1 MSTNSNSGQAPTDDD
16 WPTVTPTKAG
26 FAPDVGR
33 RLDALVCDDRFRNL
47 HAVLL
52 VRHGQ
57 LALERYYQGEDERWG
72 QPRGRVDFAPWELH
86 DLRSVTK
93 SIVSLLYGIALDEG
107 KVPPPDATLIDHFPE
122 YQELNVDPLRRRML
136 VAHALSMTL
145 GAEWDESLPYAD
157 PRNSEHAMDL
167 VEDRYRFVLERPLV
181 TEPGTCWVYN
191 GGATA
196 LLGRL
201 IVKGSGCSLRDYAR
215 TKLFV
220 PLGIAKYDWV
230 QGSDGD
236 FIAASGLRLRPRD
249 LAKFGQLVLN
259 GGCWHNQQI
268 VPAHWLKHSF
278 QTRVKADDTVDYGYH
293 WWLGRQP
300 VNGQRWIA
308 GVGNGGQRLAVMP
321 HLNLVIVIMAGNYNQ
336 PHAWKLPIA
345 ITNEVVIPALLRE

>member
-1 MSTNSNSGQAPTDDD
+1 M
-16 WPTVTPTKAG
+16 
-26 FAPDVGR
+26 
-33 RLDALVCDDRFRNL
+33 
-47 HAVLL
+47 LL
-52 VRHGQ
+52 VRYGQ

-145 GAEWDESLPYAD
+145 GAEWDESLSYAD

-220 PLGIAKYDWV
+220 PLDIAKYDWV

-300 VNGQRWIA
+300 VNASSHR
-308 GVGNGGQRLAVMP
+308 
-321 HLNLVIVIMAGNYNQ
+321 Q
-336 PHAWKLPIA
+336 PGTALP
-345 ITNEVVIPALLRE
+345 